1 MGLDKAMKQKGFNRL
16 AVDAVEGVIGIVI
29 DPVLPEKQK
38 DAIEPGS
45 EGGLR
50 RGKARAKKLP
60 AKKGKRAPF
69 L

>member
-1 MGLDKAMKQKGFNRL
+1 MSLDKAMKRKNFNRV
-16 AVDAVEGVIGIVI
+16 AVDAVEGVIGMVI

-50 RGKARAKKLP
+50 RGKAGAKKLP
-60 AKKGKRAPF
+60 AKKRKRAP
-69 L
+69 LL

>member
-1 MGLDKAMKQKGFNRL
+1 MGLDKAMKRKGFNRV
-16 AVDAVEGVIGIVI
+16 AVDAVAEVIGVVI
-29 DPVLPEKQK
+29 DPVLPEKRK
-38 DAIEPGS
+38 DVIEPGS

-60 AKKGKRAPF
+60 AKKRKRAPF

>member
-1 MGLDKAMKQKGFNRL
+1 MSLNRAMKRKGFDRV
-16 AVDAVEGVIGIVI
+16 AVDAVEEVIGVIV
-29 DPVLPEKQK
+29 DPAPPEKQK

-50 RGKARAKKLP
+50 RGVARAKKLP
-60 AKKGKRAPF
+60 AKKRKRTPF

>member
-1 MGLDKAMKQKGFNRL
+1 MSLDNAMKRKGFNRV
-16 AVDAVEGVIGIVI
+16 AVDTVEGVIGMVI
-29 DPVLPEKQK
+29 DPVLPENQK

-50 RGKARAKKLP
+50 RGKARGKKLP
-60 AKKGKRAPF
+60 ANKRKRAPF

>member
-1 MGLDKAMKQKGFNRL
+1 MSLDKAMKRKGFDRV
-16 AVDAVEGVIGIVI
+16 AVDAVEEVVGMVI
-29 DPVLPEKQK
+29 DPVPAEKQK

-50 RGKARAKKLP
+50 RGKTRAKRLP
-60 AKKGKRAPF
+60 EKKRKRTPF